1 MKKKVVITAVVLLVA
16 SFVSIASA
24 LQIDVDGDPSDWVS
38 EASVATSPPIPNT
51 IYPGSDIAEVFFT
64 NDTNNFYW
72 RIDTYAP
79 PQWNLSANQV
89 FLQICM
95 NTDNNINTGAPSLSG
110 CNVSPT
116 GNFGFDYLIFIRAN
130 GTPTPSIETYVCPDC
145 NTHGSL
151 AQVASSGTVTEVG
164 VPIGDLNLSGCTSG
178 ADCTIP
184 TIIYSSALDPA
195 YNDWISDPNV
205 TFDVAVPGPTAV
217 SLNTFSATS
226 VITNLTIWLLL
237 GIMVILAVSLYVFYH
252 KRFNVHFRS
261 STSRRS

>member
-24 LQIDVDGDPSDWVS
+24 LQIDVDGDPSDWVPA
-38 EASVATSPPIPNT
+38 ASVATSPPIPNT

-130 GTPTPSIETYVCPDC
+130 GTPTPSIETYVCSDC
-145 NTHGSL
+145 DTHGSL
-151 AQVASSGTVTEVG
+151 AQVASVGTVTEIG
-164 VPIGDLNLSGCTSG
+164 IPISDLNLSSCTSG
-178 ADCTIP
+178 SDCVIP
-184 TIIYSSALDPA
+184 TTVYSTQYALLVDWVPA
-195 YNDWISDPNV
+195 PDQTFNV
-205 TFDVAVPGPTAV
+205 YVPGPTAV

-226 VITNLTIWLLL
+226 MITNLTIWLLL